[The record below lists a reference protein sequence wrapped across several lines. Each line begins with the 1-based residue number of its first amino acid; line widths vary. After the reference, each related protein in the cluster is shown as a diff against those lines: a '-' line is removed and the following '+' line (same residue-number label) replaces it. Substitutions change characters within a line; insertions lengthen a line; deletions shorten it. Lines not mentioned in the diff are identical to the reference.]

1 VKKSTILALVAVLLF
16 AGTSLGAQNAGKPKE
31 ITFWSLFT
39 GGDGEFF
46 DAMVKAFNASQNEI
60 VMKTDTVK
68 YDNYY
73 TKLTAALAAKTA
85 PDVVVI
91 HQHQLINYVPNGV
104 LLPLDGYLKKAGI
117 DMSTFE
123 AAPLSAC
130 KFDGKIYSVPMD
142 VHPFILYYNKDL
154 FAKAGIKKVPATLPE
169 LFAAAKAIQD
179 KTGAIGIAAD
189 NTTATYKA
197 YTLTRMFMTFLMQQG
212 VATLDAGNTKANF
225 NNAAGVKA
233 YQAISDM
240 MNKNSLTPKGLDYD
254 SSVVDFKLGK
264 AGFHFNGVWVTGAF
278 EEQKD
283 LNFGA
288 VQIPAFFGKNASFA
302 GSHTFAVP
310 VQSKVDEQ
318 TILAVMKFIDWMTN
332 HGEMWA
338 KAGHIP
344 TRKTVIS
351 KAEFKSLPHRG
362 EYADAVKNA
371 FGPPSSVKWAE
382 VNDAISDSLEESI
395 ALNKDAATALAQME
409 KIVNDILKK

>member
-1 VKKSTILALVAVLLF
+1 VKRLTITVMVALLLF
-16 AGTSLGAQNAGKPKE
+16 AGSSLGAQNAKKPME

-46 DAMVKAFNASQNEI
+46 DAMVKAFNASQSEI

-91 HQHQLINYVPNGV
+91 HQHELINYVPNGV
-104 LLPLDGYLKKAGI
+104 LTPLDDYLKKAGV
-117 DMSTFE
+117 DLSTFE
-123 AAPLSAC
+123 AGPLSAC
-130 KFDGKIYSVPMD
+130 KFNGKIYSVPMD
-142 VHPFILYYNKDL
+142 VHPFIMYYNKDL
-154 FAKAGIKKVPATLPE
+154 LAKAGVTKVPGTLPE
-169 LFAAAKAIQD
+169 LFAAAKAIQE

-197 YTLTRMFMTFLMQQG
+197 YTLTRMFMSFLMQQG
-212 VATLDAGNTKANF
+212 FTTLDASNKKANF
-225 NNAAGVKA
+225 NNEAGVKA
-233 YQAISDM
+233 YQAISDI
-240 MNKNSLTPKGLDYD
+240 MNKNGLTPKGLDYD
-254 SSVVDFKLGK
+254 SSVADFKLGK

-288 VQIPAFFGKNASFA
+288 VQLPAFFGKFAALA

-310 VQSKVDEQ
+310 VQNNPNEQ
-318 TILAVMKFIDWMTN
+318 TILGVMKFIDWMTN

-344 TRKTVIS
+344 TRKTVIA
-351 KAEFKSLPHRG
+351 KAEFKSLPHRA

-395 ALNKDAATALAQME
+395 ALNKDTKTALAQME
-409 KIVNDILKK
+409 QIVNAILKK